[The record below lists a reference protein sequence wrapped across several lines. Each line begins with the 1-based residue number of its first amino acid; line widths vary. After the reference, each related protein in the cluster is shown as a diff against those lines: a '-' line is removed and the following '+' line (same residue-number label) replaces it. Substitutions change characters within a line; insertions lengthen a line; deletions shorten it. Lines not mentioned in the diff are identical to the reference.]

1 MKNIFIA
8 STTFPILIFYSI
20 ALTYHPMEEN
30 ILFIVSDFAG
40 SLKLADAISQQ
51 RQSPFSN
58 VYCLPGGYGRRT
70 KLPRRFLNLIIKAK
84 NVLTI
89 ANFVKK
95 NQIKNVYSGN
105 DADAEGQA
113 MFYFV
118 KKKNQYAQC
127 ISVEEG
133 AGAYGSGPLRE
144 KKNFLEIFLAKIFYG
159 WWWKEVRI
167 GGTSPWVDK
176 MMMRFP
182 EFLRPEFRGKEI
194 ITIKREDFMRLKDNT
209 LFLNYI
215 RESSI
220 TEKELNQ
227 INILFALPHSGES
240 DFFIAGERYKELI
253 KEILKLAQGHKLKV
267 AVKYHPRE
275 PFEDFLG
282 VRREKVIIL
291 PKALPMELFYLF
303 SPDSLKFVIDDISST
318 LLTARWLLNN
328 NVRVISI
335 APMLNYYDRPLF
347 EVFKK
352 QKIELLDDLNFLF
365 KV

>member
-8 STTFPILIFYSI
+8 STPFPILIFYSI
-20 ALTYHPMEEN
+20 ALIYHPMEEN
-30 ILFIVSDFAG
+30 ILFIVSDFAE
-40 SLKLADAISQQ
+40 SLKLANAISQQ
-51 RQSPFSN
+51 KQSPFSN

-70 KLPRRFLNLIIKAK
+70 RLPGRFLNWIIKAK

-89 ANFVKK
+89 VNFVKK

-113 MFYFV
+113 MFYLV

-127 ISVEEG
+127 IFVEEG
-133 AGAYGSGPLRE
+133 ASAYASSPLRE
-144 KKNFLEIFLAKIFYG
+144 KKKFLKKLLAKIFYG
-159 WWWKEVRI
+159 WWWKEVRL

-176 MMMRFP
+176 IMVRFP
-182 EFLRPEFRGKEI
+182 EFLRPELRDKEI
-194 ITIKREDFMRLKDNT
+194 IIIKREDFIGLKNNS
-209 LFLNYI
+209 LFINCVRELNI
-215 RESSI
+215 A
-220 TEKELNQ
+220 EKELNQ
-227 INILFALPHSGES
+227 INILFVLPHS

-253 KEILKLAQGHKLKV
+253 KEILKLAQGYELKV

-275 PFEDFLG
+275 PLGDFFG
-282 VRREKVIIL
+282 VRGKEIMIL
-291 PKALPMELFYLF
+291 PKSLPLELFYLF
-303 SPDSLKFVIDDISST
+303 SPDSLKFVIGDVSSA

-335 APMLNYYDRPLF
+335 APMLNYYDRSLF

-352 QKIELLDDLNFLF
+352 QKIELLDDLNSLF